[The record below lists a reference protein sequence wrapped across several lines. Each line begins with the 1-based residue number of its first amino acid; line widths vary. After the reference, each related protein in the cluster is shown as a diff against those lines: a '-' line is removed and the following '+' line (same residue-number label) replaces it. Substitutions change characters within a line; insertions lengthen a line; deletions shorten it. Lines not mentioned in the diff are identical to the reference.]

1 MSHSLFYRL
10 DNSLHSLPVSRI
22 GIGELAEVLQNV
34 GLGTLGSLLGRLE
47 IEPRTLR
54 MIVGLRRDD
63 ADVIQRKLDALS
75 LIVDDYGF
83 VDWNEFNGLSPISAS
98 PTGEGADSAN
108 GADEP
113 FVGLVVP
120 QSPFGPLFPKG
131 DVTDGR
137 EFVSSI
143 PEVIKAILE
152 TRGSET
158 DRLILTGRILRFP
171 EERMT
176 LEQVATASPVLV
188 TRERIRQKETKL
200 IQLLLSVFVLGR
212 QRKLG
217 ISLRTSFTGHW
228 KRASEWFGT
237 KDEINFPD
245 FLDGLQ
251 TAWNVPAE
259 LLFPHLPLIL
269 TILTSKAS
277 IPEAL
282 RAQMKLDPG
291 LFLPLSQHLRSVP
304 LHSIPLGEPATD
316 LASHGLTTLGD
327 LWDSFRSGAG
337 PSPHTRSGKNLRK
350 VASLLR
356 TSISIDGSIDFFA
369 YAKAMDLE
377 VLPEHDPDSPEEFV
391 EALPLIVEKIIRAN
405 SITARAAD
413 IFRMRIAVLR
423 ALRPTLEQTALALG
437 TYGPS
442 VKREE
447 SIMLTTLNDQLVDGD
462 FSTAKALLKPNFL
475 RYWREAADFYASSHG
490 SFGSFQAQA
499 SLKWGIPLPSSGVGT
514 EILWAVLDEYPGGR
528 RAGRRARPQVAP
540 SSISQSSAPGLIKL
554 RGFRSV
560 H

>member
-1 MSHSLFYRL
+1 MGHSLFYRL
-10 DNSLHSLPVSRI
+10 DNSLHSIPVSKI
-22 GIGELAEVLQNV
+22 GIGDLAEVLQNV
-34 GLGTLGSLLGRLE
+34 GLGTLGSLLGRIE

-75 LIVDDYGF
+75 MVVDDYGF
-83 VDWNEFNGLSPISAS
+83 VDWNEFNELPPSSTSPV
-98 PTGEGADSAN
+98 GEGQSSAN
-108 GADEP
+108 SANES
-113 FVGLVVP
+113 FVGAAVP
-120 QSPFGPLFPKG
+120 QSPFGPIFPKC
-131 DVTDGR
+131 DVADGK

-143 PEVIKAILE
+143 HEVINAILE

-176 LEQVATASPVLV
+176 LEQVATASPVQV
-188 TRERIRQKETKL
+188 TRERIRQKEAKL
-200 IQLLLSVFVLGR
+200 IQLLLSAFVLGR

-217 ISLRTSFTGHW
+217 ISLRTSFTGFW
-228 KRASEWFGT
+228 KRASEWFGA
-237 KDEINFPD
+237 KNEINFPD
-245 FLDGLQ
+245 FLGGLQ
-251 TAWNVPAE
+251 AAWGVPAE

-277 IPEAL
+277 IPVAL
-282 RAQMKLDPG
+282 RAQVKLDPG

-327 LWDSFRSGAG
+327 LWDSFSSGAG
-337 PSPHTRSGKNLRK
+337 PSLHTRSGKNLRK

-356 TSISIDGSIDFFA
+356 ACISTDGSIDFFA
-369 YAKAMDLE
+369 YAKAMNLE
-377 VLPEHDPDSPEEFV
+377 ILPEHDPDSAEEFV
-391 EALPLIVEKIIRAN
+391 EALPLIVEKIVRSN
-405 SITARAAD
+405 DITARAAD
-413 IFRMRIAVLR
+413 IFRMRIAVPR
-423 ALRPTLEQTALALG
+423 ASRPTLEQTALALG

-442 VKREE
+442 IKREE
-447 SIMLTTLNDQLVDGD
+447 SIMLTALNDQLVDGD
-462 FSTAKALLKPNFL
+462 FSTAKALLKPTFL
-475 RYWREAADFYASSHG
+475 GYWQQAADFYVSSHG
-490 SFGSFQAQA
+490 SFDSFQAQA
-499 SLKWGIPLPSSGVGT
+499 SLRWDIPLSSSGVGA

-528 RAGRRARPQVAP
+528 RAGRKTRRQVAP
-540 SSISQSSAPGLIKL
+540 SSISQPSAPGLIRL